1 MMETQ
6 KLRRADFVTSIIMML
21 AAVAILIMTFQM
33 PMRDTY
39 GGVRN
44 VWYVSPAL
52 LPLIVGFGI
61 LILSVVLLF
70 NSIRTGGAADCIAG
84 LKTMT
89 VRIDDANQRFI
100 GILLA
105 LGTFVY
111 LYIPRVDFFLS
122 IMLFLA
128 YFVPAY
134 YYDELSDLRK
144 LSVLY
149 GAIATVFLVLFA
161 TGIADR
167 INDGFA
173 FATDVIALVGTI
185 VLLVS
190 ARRLAG
196 SDRERVRK
204 FRLSLIV
211 TIVTPLFLTPVFRFL
226 LFVRLPHEGGIV
238 QLLQLIWYS
247 LR

>member
-1 MMETQ
+1 MMETR
-6 KLRRADFVTSIIMML
+6 KLRRADFITSIIMML
-21 AAVAILIMTFQM
+21 AAVAILIMSFQM

-61 LILSVVLLF
+61 LILSAVLLV
-70 NSIRTGGAADCIAG
+70 NSVKTGGAAEFIAG
-84 LKTMT
+84 LRSMSPQ
-89 VRIDDANQRFI
+89 IGEANQRFL
-100 GILLA
+100 GVLLA
-105 LGTFVY
+105 LVTFVY
-111 LYIPRVDFFLS
+111 LFIPRVDFVLS

-134 YYDELSDLRK
+134 YYDELSDLK
-144 LSVLY
+144 NLSILY
-149 GAIATVFLVLFA
+149 GSIAAVFLILFA

-167 INDGFA
+167 INDGFE
-173 FATDVIALVGTI
+173 FATDVIALVATI
-185 VLLVS
+185 VLLAY

-196 SDRERVRK
+196 SDHDRIRK

>member
-1 MMETQ
+1 MMETR
-6 KLRRADFVTSIIMML
+6 KLRRADFVTSILMML
-21 AAVAILIMTFQM
+21 AAAAILIMTFQM

-61 LILSVVLLF
+61 LILSVVLLV
-70 NSIRTGGAADCIAG
+70 NSIKTGGAADFIAG

-89 VRIDDANQRFI
+89 FRIDDANQRFV

-105 LGTFVY
+105 LVTFVY
-111 LYIPRVDFFLS
+111 LFIPRVDFFLS

-134 YYDELSDLRK
+134 YYDELSDLK
-144 LSVLY
+144 KMSVLY
-149 GAIATVFLVLFA
+149 GAIAAVFLILFT

-167 INDGFA
+167 INGGFE
-173 FATDVIALVGTI
+173 FATDVIALVATI
-185 VLLVS
+185 VLVVFS
-190 ARRLAG
+190 RRLAG
-196 SDRERVRK
+196 SDHDRIQK

-226 LFVRLPHEGGIV
+226 LFVRLPYEGGIV